1 MAGTLPSRQLCVTI
15 ERPPGEVYDFAS
27 LPENFPKW
35 AAGLG
40 NSVTRAA
47 GGWIAQ
53 TAQGPLRVRF
63 TERNAF
69 GVLDHYVRP
78 ARGDEIY
85 VPVRVIANGSGTE
98 VLFTLFRLPGMS
110 DAQ

>member
-63 TERNAF
+63 TRGTLSACSITMS
-69 GVLDHYVRP
+69 VRLG
-78 ARGDEIY
+78 AMKSTSRC
-85 VPVRVIANGSGTE
+85 A
-98 VLFTLFRLPGMS
+98 
-110 DAQ
+110 